1 MIKAYATSMMPMI
14 TPVASN
20 NVIPKE
26 KAKKWCNMPDMT
38 TNAIVSGTR

>member
-1 MIKAYATSMMPMI
+1 MIKAYATSMMPRI
-14 TPVASN
+14 TPTASN

-38 TNAIVSGTR
+38 TIAIARGTR

>member
-1 MIKAYATSMMPMI
+1 MIKTNINSMMPMI
-14 TPVASN
+14 TPNASN

-38 TNAIVSGTR
+38 TIAIVS